1 MSRYNNTKKFK
12 KPRGRIYYGSTK
24 YISPPLSTDDLYV
37 ITQEGDS
44 FDSLAQQY
52 YGDSSLWWII
62 SIANNNLTQNSLT
75 PAIGSQIRIP
85 SNPAPIQAEFDILNR
100 EDSENVT
107 SNISSGG
114 GSGY

>member
-52 YGDSSLWWII
+52 YGDSSLWYII
-62 SIANNNLTQNSLT
+62 SSSNPNLKQNSYF
-75 PAIGSQIRIP
+75 PPIGIQIRIP
-85 SNPAPIQAEFDILNR
+85 NNVPGIINTNATLNER
-100 EDSENVT
+100 
-107 SNISSGG
+107 
-114 GSGY
+114 